1 MMDWLKGLADDT
13 RKAVE
18 AQVSRFKNREFMEAT
33 VAGCA
38 LVAAADGTIK
48 PEEKQK
54 MIGFIKL
61 SKELRVFSTAEVIS
75 AFKDTVDTFD
85 FDFEIGRMDAL
96 KIISR
101 LKKNPDAARVM
112 VRVCCI
118 IGAADGN
125 FDDDEKKVVRD
136 ICKTLDLPPTEFD
149 L

>member
-13 RKAVE
+13 RKAIE
-18 AQVSRFKNREFMEAT
+18 AQVSRHKNREFLEAT
-33 VAGCA
+33 ISGCV

-54 MIGFIKL
+54 TIGFIQA
-61 SKELRVFSTAEVIS
+61 SSELKVFSTTEVIA
-75 AFKDTVDTFD
+75 AFNTAVSTFD

-96 KIISR
+96 KVIGR
-101 LKKNPDAARVM
+101 LKRNPDAARVM

-125 FDDDEKKVVRD
+125 FDDDEKNVVRD
-136 ICKTLDLPPTEFD
+136 ICKALDLPPAEFG